1 MASETSAIGRRSEEG
16 LAQLRAQMS
25 AAMQPRALTSFGI
38 ADQFFQYL
46 KKSGRLR
53 NRVFAD
59 VGANLGSWTQPFAL
73 RYWRILAF
81 EAYSR
86 NFEALSKKFAG
97 SDYVELIRKAVW
109 DESGRRVDFF
119 YDETRPGIGS
129 IRNNSEHFR
138 EETRETVETITIADA
153 LGPDLEK
160 LELIK
165 TDVEGAELQT
175 LKGADLP
182 RAQPSL
188 IVAEIS
194 GRSAAF
200 GYGPD
205 DLAAFIAGAG
215 YDVYLMMAKARADS
229 FSALE
234 RIHFAPY
241 TTCVGRPA
249 IGANMDAL
257 GVRKDIAA
265 DFADLFGRHFV
276 EFAY

>member
-1 MASETSAIGRRSEEG
+1 MSGAARRSEEG
-16 LAQLRAQMS
+16 LARLRSQMS
-25 AAMQPRALTSFGI
+25 AAMEPRALTSFGV

-59 VGANLGSWTQPFAL
+59 IGANLGSWTHPFAM
-73 RYWRILAF
+73 RYWRVLAF

-97 SDYVELIRKAVW
+97 SNYVELVRKAVW
-109 DESGRRVDFF
+109 DESGKSVDFF

-153 LGPDLEK
+153 LGEDLEK

-182 RAQPSL
+182 RSQPSV

-215 YDVYLMMAKARADS
+215 YDVFLMMAKARENS
-229 FSALE
+229 FGALE

-257 GVRKDIAA
+257 GVRKDVAA

-276 EFAY
+276 EYGY